1 MSSGE
6 KLFAVGNVSDQLLQS
21 RHRVL
26 RSTQI
31 RDLHE
36 GESAPEQV
44 ETIPPSF
51 EVLDHPL
58 CWSAVVPLPGPVAR
72 IARWRNAIR
81 NGQNESLDRD
91 ALRR

>member
-36 GESAPEQV
+36 REATPEQI
-44 ETIPPSF
+44 EAIPPSF
-51 EVLDHPL
+51 EVLDHLL

-72 IARWRNAIR
+72 IARWRNALR
-81 NGQNESLDRD
+81 NGQYQTLDRD